1 MEQYLT
7 ALKFLLENLSD
18 IDSTLAGKNYERN

>member
-7 ALKFLLENLSD
+7 ALKFVLENLSD
-18 IDSTLAGKNYERN
+18 IDLTLVGKNYERN

>member
-18 IDSTLAGKNYERN
+18 IDLTLVGKNYERN

>member
-18 IDSTLAGKNYERN
+18 IDLTLTGKNYERN